1 MLTIKKQNNT
11 SFGFTM
17 IELLAVVTI
26 MAILFTIGIV
36 AYTNAVRNSRDNRRV
51 TDISNMR
58 QALVLFR
65 SDTGCYPDDFADLLG
80 SDGYWSEPQQPLD
93 PSTGM
98 SYTYTP
104 SGTCATGHSGFTI
117 TANMEN
123 TSTYPGGT
131 YSVTNP

>member
-1 MLTIKKQNNT
+1 MSKRLQKK
-11 SFGFTM
+11 SGFTM

>member
-1 MLTIKKQNNT
+1 MLMSKRLQKK
-11 SFGFTM
+11 SGFTM